1 MLWCGMAD
9 TPSGLTWSLIQEAR
23 ERIAGKV
30 SVTPVLTSSTLDVD
44 AGAQLHFKCENFQK
58 SGAFKARGATNA
70 VFALSPEQARR
81 GVATH
86 SSGNHAA
93 ALARA
98 ARLRGVP
105 AYIVMPDNSPQAK
118 RAAVARYGGEIT
130 YCEATLAARESAAR
144 ELVAA
149 TGATLIHPYDDLAV
163 MAGQG
168 TAAVELL
175 TQVAGLEVILC
186 PVGGGGLISGTAV
199 AAKTLN
205 PAARVIG
212 VEPTGAD
219 DAARSIRAGRILPCV
234 KPDTIADGLRATL
247 GERPFAVIGRLV
259 DDITTVSDELIVRA
273 MRRLWEVMKIV
284 VEPSGAA
291 AYAALLG
298 ERPELRGRRI
308 GLILSGGNLDLER
321 LPWSAPSSPSL
332 TPARG

>member
-1 MLWCGMAD
+1 MPD
-9 TPSGLTWSLIQEAR
+9 TSSGLTWSLVQEAR

-30 SVTPVLTSSTLDVD
+30 DLTPVLTSSTLDAE

-58 SGAFKARGATNA
+58 SGSFKARGATNA
-70 VFALSPEQARR
+70 VFALSPEEARR

-93 ALARA
+93 ALSRA
-98 ARLRGVP
+98 ARVRGVP

-168 TAAVELL
+168 TAAMELL
-175 TQVAGLEVILC
+175 AQVPELEAILC
-186 PVGGGGLISGTAV
+186 PVGGGGLLSGTAV
-199 AAKTLN
+199 AAKSLK
-205 PAARVIG
+205 PSVRVIG
-212 VEPTGAD
+212 VEPAGAD
-219 DAARSIRAGRILPCV
+219 DAARSFRAGRILPIV
-234 KPDTIADGLRATL
+234 KPDTIADGLRASL
-247 GERPFAVIGRLV
+247 GERPFAVIRRLV

-273 MRRLWEVMKIV
+273 MRRIWEVMKIV
-284 VEPSGAA
+284 VEPSAA
-291 AYAALLG
+291 VPYAALLG
-298 ERPELRGRRI
+298 ERTELRGRRI

-321 LPWSAPSSPSL
+321 LPWTAS
-332 TPARG
+332 G

>member
-1 MLWCGMAD
+1 MSSTVSGM
-9 TPSGLTWSLIQEAR
+9 PGGLAWPLIEEAR

-30 SVTPVLTSSTLDVD
+30 NLTPVLTSSTLDGVS
-44 AGAQLHFKCENFQK
+44 GARLSFKCENFQK
-58 SGAFKARGATNA
+58 GGAFKARGATNA
-70 VFALSPEQARR
+70 VFALSPEEARR

-93 ALARA
+93 ALSRA
-98 ARLRGVP
+98 ARVRGVP

-168 TAAVELL
+168 TAAMELL
-175 TQVAGLEVILC
+175 AQVPALEAILC
-186 PVGGGGLISGTAV
+186 PVGGGGLLSGTAV
-199 AAKTLN
+199 AAKSLK
-205 PAARVIG
+205 PSVRVIG
-212 VEPTGAD
+212 VEPAGAD
-219 DAARSIRAGRILPCV
+219 DAARSFRAGRILPIV
-234 KPDTIADGLRATL
+234 KPDTIADGLRASL
-247 GERPFAVIGRLV
+247 GERPFAVIRRLV

-273 MRRLWEVMKIV
+273 MRRIWEVMKIV
-284 VEPSGAA
+284 VEPSAA
-291 AYAALLG
+291 VPYAALLG
-298 ERPELRGRRI
+298 ERTELRGRRI

-321 LPWSAPSSPSL
+321 LPWTAS
-332 TPARG
+332 G

>member
-1 MLWCGMAD
+1 MPD
-9 TPSGLTWSLIQEAR
+9 TSSGLTWSLVQEAR

-30 SVTPVLTSSTLDVD
+30 DLTPVLTSSTLDAE

-58 SGAFKARGATNA
+58 SGSFKARGATNA
-70 VFALSPEQARR
+70 VFALSPEEARR

-98 ARLRGVP
+98 ARVRGVP

-118 RAAVARYGGEIT
+118 RAGVARYGGEIT

-175 TQVAGLEVILC
+175 AQVPELEAILC
-186 PVGGGGLISGTAV
+186 PVGGGGLLSGTAV
-199 AAKTLN
+199 AAKSLK
-205 PAARVIG
+205 PSVRVIG
-212 VEPTGAD
+212 VEPAGAD
-219 DAARSIRAGRILPCV
+219 DAARSFRAGRILPIV
-234 KPDTIADGLRATL
+234 KPDTIADGLRASL
-247 GERPFAVIGRLV
+247 GERPFAVIRRLV

-273 MRRLWEVMKIV
+273 MRRIWEVMKIV
-284 VEPSGAA
+284 VEPSAA
-291 AYAALLG
+291 VPYAALLG
-298 ERPELRGRRI
+298 ERTELRGRRI

-321 LPWSAPSSPSL
+321 LPWTAS
-332 TPARG
+332 G